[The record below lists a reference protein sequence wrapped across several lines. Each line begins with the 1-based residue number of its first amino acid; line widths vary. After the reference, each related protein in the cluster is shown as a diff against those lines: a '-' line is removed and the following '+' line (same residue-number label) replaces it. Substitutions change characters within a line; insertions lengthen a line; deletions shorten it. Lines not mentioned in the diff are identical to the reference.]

1 MMENAHNDGNR
12 YQPAFKTAFRNS
24 VPHHKE
30 VHWFHHRCYI
40 AEHKSLQ
47 YEQRTNSEQ

>member
-1 MMENAHNDGNR
+1 MHIMMENAHNDGNR

-30 VHWFHHRCYI
+30 VHWLPADVSMHGH
-40 AEHKSLQ
+40 
-47 YEQRTNSEQ
+47 